1 MRYFQ
6 SNIRKNIFQ
15 YLSYALFHKKVIN
28 AFCREAEYISD
39 PTHDTL
45 WDLLDELIEA
55 HNALAPISVFG
66 LSGKSSVKETSEEF
80 IRLMPAFRKRLK
92 QREYD
97 FILVPPVKRRLL
109 LKMYILS
116 VFINNKHKK
125 RSAAETVSSKLQD
138 ALAMFDTRSIMSDF
152 TDAGGSAGM

>member
-1 MRYFQ
+1 M
-6 SNIRKNIFQ
+6 
-15 YLSYALFHKKVIN
+15 IN

-55 HNALAPISVFG
+55 HNSLSPVSVFG
-66 LSGKSSVKETSEEF
+66 LSGKSSIKETSEEF

-97 FILVPPVKRRLL
+97 FILVPAVKRRLL

-116 VFINNKHKK
+116 VFVSKKQK
-125 RSAAETVSSKLQD
+125 RSPAETVTSKLQD
-138 ALAMFDTRSIMSDF
+138 ALAMFDTRSIVSDF
-152 TDAGGSAGM
+152 TEAGSAGQLFFHPCVLYGTGYIMCSILEKCKI